1 MMRFA
6 TPRAT
11 ATLTS
16 CNRCGLGWGEEV
28 GLGWEGCAGVC
39 VRGGRGVSVLRG
51 FVGRSINDALRNSKG
66 YRNPDFM
73 QQVGMRW
80 VGGGE
85 GCDCVG
91 RTRRVVTVALLD
103 SKGNCNGL
111 FVPLS
116 TSHWPLALPFSLF
129 LSLQVVKHEGID
141 EHGSCF
147 SKDVFNPHGFDRL
160 DYYDA
165 LVAEQRREMERKEQE
180 RRQKGGQIEFQRGG
194 TVVQLIAAPPK

>member
-1 MMRFA
+1 
-6 TPRAT
+6 
-11 ATLTS
+11 
-16 CNRCGLGWGEEV
+16 
-28 GLGWEGCAGVC
+28 
-39 VRGGRGVSVLRG
+39 
-51 FVGRSINDALRNSKG
+51 
-66 YRNPDFM
+66 M

-194 TVVQLIAAPPK
+194 TVVQLIAAPPKARLCGDAALGSWEMEHKEQERRQKGGQIEFQ